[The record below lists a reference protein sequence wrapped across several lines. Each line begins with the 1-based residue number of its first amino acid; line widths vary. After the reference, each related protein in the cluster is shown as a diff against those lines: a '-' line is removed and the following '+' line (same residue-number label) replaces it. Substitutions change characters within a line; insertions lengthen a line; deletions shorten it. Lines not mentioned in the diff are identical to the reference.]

1 MDNAIFCLAIALGC
15 GLLFNRIA
23 KKVGL
28 PNVTGY
34 LVAGLIIGG
43 SFLKIIPFETV
54 DSLNSMVTVALGF
67 IAFSIGGEFKISH
80 IKKLGARIITVTCF
94 ESLTAVLLVDVVL
107 LLCRFPTPEAI
118 ALGAI
123 AAATAPAATLMVV
136 RQYKADGPVTRA
148 LLPVVAMDDA
158 VCLIAFSI
166 SVSIAKSLDVNGDVN
181 YFNMLIKPLIEIVSA
196 LAIGGAVG
204 FVMTY
209 CLRFFKSR
217 ANRLTLVICAV
228 FLGTALADMLGLS
241 SLLLCMMIGAMVANL
256 YNDLDRL
263 LDVVDHWTPPLF
275 LLFFVLSGADL
286 DISVLPKVGLLGV
299 LYLVLPL
306 GGQLPGRGHRRA
318 YLTEPNVQKYLGVA
332 LLPQAGVAIGMTTIA
347 AAQLPEY
354 GRQIRAVILCA
365 TLIYELAGPV
375 LTKIIAYQGGR
386 DKARWQEGCY
396 CGQVMRWH
404 FMRSGT
410 AASHIFIFRLIDG
423 A

>member
-1 MDNAIFCLAIALGC
+1 MSTLLSVSIAALA
-15 GLLFNRIA
+15 GLLMTRVFNLWR
-23 KKVGL
+23 L
-28 PNVTGY
+28 PDVTAY
-34 LVAGLIIGG
+34 LVAGVLIGPYVLG
-43 SFLKIIPFETV
+43 SMHITGLGLVSAEAV
-54 DSLNSMVTVALGF
+54 GSLHLVSEVALGF
-67 IAFSIGGEFKISH
+67 IAFSIGNEFRLEDLKSTGNQAAVI
-80 IKKLGARIITVTCF
+80 GVVQA
-94 ESLTAVLLVDVVL
+94 LTATLLVDAAL
-107 LLCRFPTPEAI
+107 LTVHMLLPEKLSAAQAI
-118 ALGAI
+118 TLGAI
-123 AAATAPAATLMVV
+123 ATATAPAATLMVV

-166 SVSIAKSLDVNGDVN
+166 SVSIAKSLDVKGDVN
-181 YFNMLIKPLIEIVSA
+181 YFNMLLKPLIEIVSA
-196 LAIGGAVG
+196 LALGGVVG

-299 LYLVLPL
+299 LYLVCRSAGKYL
-306 GGQLPGRGHRRA
+306 GAGIGARITHF
-318 YLTEPNVQKYLGVA
+318 EPNVQKYLGVA

-347 AAQLPEY
+347 AVQLPEY
-354 GRQIRAVILCA
+354 GSEIRAVILCA
-365 TLIYELAGPV
+365 TLIYELLGPV
-375 LTKIIAYQGGR
+375 LTKIVLTKAGEIKPEGKKAAIAG
-386 DKARWQEGCY
+386 K
-396 CGQVMRWH
+396 
-404 FMRSGT
+404 
-410 AASHIFIFRLIDG
+410 
-423 A
+423 

>member
-43 SFLKIIPFETV
+43 SFLKIIPFEMV
-54 DSLNSMVTVALGF
+54 DSLNSIVTVALGF

-94 ESLTAVLLVDVVL
+94 EALTAVLLVDVVL
-107 LLCRFPTPEAI
+107 LLCRFPAPEAI

-166 SVSIAKSLDVNGDVN
+166 SVSIAKSLDVKGDVN
-181 YFNMLIKPLIEIVSA
+181 YFNMLLKPLIEIVSA

-299 LYLVLPL
+299 LYLVCRSAGKYL
-306 GGQLPGRGHRRA
+306 GAGIGARITHF
-318 YLTEPNVQKYLGVA
+318 EPNVQKYLGVA

-347 AAQLPEY
+347 AVQLPEY
-354 GRQIRAVILCA
+354 GSEIRAVILCA
-365 TLIYELAGPV
+365 TLIYELLGPV
-375 LTKIIAYQGGR
+375 LTKI
-386 DKARWQEGCY
+386 
-396 CGQVMRWH
+396 VL
-404 FMRSGT
+404 T
-410 AASHIFIFRLIDG
+410 
-423 A
+423 

>member
-43 SFLKIIPFETV
+43 SFLKIIPFEMV
-54 DSLNSMVTVALGF
+54 DSLNSIVTVALGF
-67 IAFSIGGEFKISH
+67 IAFSIGGEFKLSH

-94 ESLTAVLLVDVVL
+94 EALTAVFLVDAVL
-107 LLCRFPTPEAI
+107 LICKFPAPEAI

-158 VCLIAFSI
+158 ICLIAFSI
-166 SVSIAKSLDVNGDVN
+166 SVSIAKSLDAEGDVN
-181 YFNMLIKPLIEIVSA
+181 YATMLLKPLIEIVSA
-196 LAIGGAVG
+196 LLIGGAVG

-256 YNDLDRL
+256 YNDLDKL

-286 DISVLPKVGLLGV
+286 DVSVLPKVGMLGV
-299 LYLVLPL
+299 LYLVFRSL
-306 GGQLPGRGHRRA
+306 GK
-318 YLTEPNVQKYLGVA
+318 YLGAGIGARITHFEPNVQKYLGVA

-347 AAQLPEY
+347 AVQLPEY
-354 GRQIRAVILCA
+354 GSEIRAVILCA
-365 TLIYELAGPV
+365 TLIYELVGPV
-375 LTKIIAYQGGR
+375 LTKIVLT
-386 DKARWQEGCY
+386 KAGEIKSE
-396 CGQVMRWH
+396 VK
-404 FMRSGT
+404 T
-410 AASHIFIFRLIDG
+410 KAVAAK
-423 A
+423 